1 MKNRYFIIYNILI
14 IFLFFIT
21 IEFLLR
27 IYFNQTEKFSC
38 YLKTD
43 DIRKYINDSNCN
55 FEEKYFEKKKKTIYL
70 TNKKGERVGKKD
82 RLIKRRKYFS
92 LVIAL
97 HLDT

>member
-43 DIRKYINDSNCN
+43 DIRKYTNDSIAIL
-55 FEEKYFEKKKKTIYL
+55 KKNIL
-70 TNKKGERVGKKD
+70 
-82 RLIKRRKYFS
+82 KRKIIQF
-92 LVIAL
+92 I
-97 HLDT
+97 